1 MCDLRLHVGLVCNVL
16 RMHIGL
22 LCILWML
29 VGLVCAWRMIVSFED
44 VCWIKLFTLK
54 MCDGLVFVVQVGCCS
69 MDTCWTCMCSEDIFW
84 TFVRVEDNCW
94 TFVCFEDANLL
105 NFCVH

>member
-1 MCDLRLHVGLVCNVL
+1 MFVGCMCDLRLRVGLVCNVL

-44 VCWIKLFTLK
+44 VCW
-54 MCDGLVFVVQVGCCS
+54 
-69 MDTCWTCMCSEDIFW
+69 TCVCLED
-84 TFVRVEDNCW
+84 D
-94 TFVCFEDANLL
+94 
-105 NFCVH
+105 CVL